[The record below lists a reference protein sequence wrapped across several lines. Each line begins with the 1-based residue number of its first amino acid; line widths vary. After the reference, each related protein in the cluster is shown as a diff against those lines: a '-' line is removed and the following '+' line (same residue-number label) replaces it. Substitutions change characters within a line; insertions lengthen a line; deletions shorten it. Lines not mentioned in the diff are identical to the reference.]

1 MANVDKLVVQFE
13 KSIVSEFEYVV
24 RVVLLLNQV
33 IEVYPS
39 VILPT
44 RPVQFTVLTNLS
56 WIQKYL

>member
-13 KSIVSEFEYVV
+13 TSIVFEFEYVV
-24 RVVLLLNQV
+24 IVVLLLNQV
-33 IEVYPS
+33 IEVYHS

-56 WIQKYL
+56 W

>member
-1 MANVDKLVVQFE
+1 MAKVDKFVVQLETSTVF
-13 KSIVSEFEYVV
+13 EFEYVV
-24 RVVLLLNQV
+24 RVVPLLNQV

-44 RPVQFTVLTNLS
+44 RPVQFTVLTYLS